1 MKYSVEK
8 IENDIAVCENDDG
21 ETLKLK
27 LSQLPPNV
35 KEGDILIQ
43 SDEGFTLDLDET
55 QARRRKMAELQ
66 KNIFSKK

>member
-1 MKYSVEK
+1 MKYSIEK
-8 IENDIAVCENDDG
+8 IENNIAVCENDDG
-21 ETLKLK
+21 ETLKLN
-27 LSQLPPNV
+27 LSQLPPNA

>member
-1 MKYSVEK
+1 MKYSIEK
-8 IENDIAVCENDDG
+8 IENNIAVCENDDG

-66 KNIFSKK
+66 KNIFGKK

>member
-1 MKYSVEK
+1 MKYSIEK

>member
-8 IENDIAVCENDDG
+8 IEDNIAVCENDDG

-43 SDEGFTLDLDET
+43 SGEGFTLDPDET
-55 QARRRKMAELQ
+55 QARRSKMAELQ